1 MSKNRFIKSEED
13 RRHENIERLRLI
25 LKKIN
30 FIQSICKS
38 FTNTALALSDE
49 EMGRPSI
56 LMHLESSYEQLQKL
70 QDNAFN
76 VHEIFSYDDIVG
88 FRGIRNVIAHDYEG
102 IDLSI
107 VEDVVENYLPDIKNA
122 IENYLQQNA
131 PNEEQSNN
139 ISM

>member
-49 EMGRPSI
+49 EMGRPI
-56 LMHLESSYEQLQKL
+56 LHPINKSLKL
-70 QDNAFN
+70 REYWFNKEVPNYANKKTMGQQDK
-76 VHEIFSYDDIVG
+76 S
-88 FRGIRNVIAHDYEG
+88 
-102 IDLSI
+102 
-107 VEDVVENYLPDIKNA
+107 ENRHGRA
-122 IENYLQQNA
+122 SGTQCR
-131 PNEEQSNN
+131 
-139 ISM
+139 